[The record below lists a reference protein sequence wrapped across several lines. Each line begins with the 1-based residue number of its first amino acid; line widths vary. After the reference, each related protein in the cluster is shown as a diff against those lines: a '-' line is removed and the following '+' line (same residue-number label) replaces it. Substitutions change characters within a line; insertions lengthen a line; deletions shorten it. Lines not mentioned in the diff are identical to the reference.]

1 MLADAGSTPATSTK
15 ILSEVIHRNLRKPLN
30 SMFKG
35 FFLCLFVRYCLI
47 PFDPIFALCGSELG
61 QFDPLNKF
69 NQWVNDMSLTDVICK
84 KAVPREKQYRLSD
97 INGLSLRVDPNGKK
111 YWSVRFTENGQR
123 HSKAL
128 GVYPELS
135 LKRAREI
142 ALELRSKL
150 RSVVEDEKRQP
161 FFKEVAEDWFNNQ
174 KETWSSK
181 HISNVRAS
189 LDELYIGLA
198 NKRINEIQAPE
209 ILQIIKKIE
218 ARGSLEIAK
227 RTLSRCG
234 MVMKYAIAHGYRYEN
249 PAGDLV
255 YALKNKKVKNLA
267 SLSEGEMPEFLR
279 KVKSYPADAQTHHA
293 IILIMLTGVRVSEL
307 LQARWEEF
315 DLDGH
320 KWDIPEERMKNRLP
334 HRVPLTD
341 MMITELQ
348 ALRFT
353 HNQELL
359 FPHRLNNKEP
369 MRSESILAMI
379 KRSGYAGRMTTHGF
393 RSLFSTVLNE
403 SNLFNPDAIERQL
416 AHVPQNRIRSAYNR
430 AQYWD
435 ERVRLMEWYG
445 NIVNS
450 WLND

>member
-1 MLADAGSTPATSTK
+1 
-15 ILSEVIHRNLRKPLN
+15 
-30 SMFKG
+30 
-35 FFLCLFVRYCLI
+35 
-47 PFDPIFALCGSELG
+47 
-61 QFDPLNKF
+61 
-69 NQWVNDMSLTDVICK
+69 MSLTDVLCQ
-84 KAVPREKQYRLSD
+84 KALPKEKQYRLSD
-97 INGLSLRVDPNGKK
+97 SNGLSLRIDPNGKK
-111 YWSVRFTENGQR
+111 YWSIRYTENGQR
-123 HSKAL
+123 KSKAL

-142 ALELRSKL
+142 ALDLRYKL
-150 RSVVEDEKRQP
+150 KNTVEVEEEQP
-161 FFKEVAEDWFNNQ
+161 CFKEVAEDWFNNQ

-189 LDELYIGLA
+189 LDELYIALA
-198 NKRINEIQAPE
+198 NKRINQIQAPE

-234 MVMKYAIAHGYRYEN
+234 MVMKYAIAHGYRYDN
-249 PAGDLV
+249 PASDLV
-255 YALKNKKVKNLA
+255 YALKNKRVKNLA
-267 SLSEGEMPEFLR
+267 SLSASEMPEFLR
-279 KVKSYPADAQTHHA
+279 RIKAYPADAQTHHA
-293 IILIMLTGVRVSEL
+293 IVLIMLTGVRVSEL

-315 DLDGH
+315 DLEGR

-334 HRVPLTD
+334 HRVTLTD
-341 MMITELQ
+341 MMITELK
-348 ALRFT
+348 ALRLT

-359 FPHRLNNKEP
+359 FPHRLNNREP
-369 MRSESILAMI
+369 MRSESILAVI

-393 RSLFSTVLNE
+393 RSLFSTVVNE

-435 ERVRLMEWYG
+435 ERVRLMEWYEG
-445 NIVNS
+445 EVKD
-450 WLND
+450 WLN